1 MSNVTEQAEA
11 AVDIWPYVDALN
23 LDELGIPYL
32 KDVHYVYCDARERF
46 DQVIGTGRFNAL
58 LVIVIDLQA
67 KVVFGHIIL
76 DLNPEYGVSGGHPR
90 NVR

>member
-1 MSNVTEQAEA
+1 MSITFIVT
-11 AVDIWPYVDALN
+11 
-23 LDELGIPYL
+23 LG
-32 KDVHYVYCDARERF
+32 RERF
-46 DQVIGTGRFNAL
+46 DEVTGTGRFNAL

-67 KVVFGHIIL
+67 KVVFGYIIF